1 MRSNGFPID
10 VLLVAV
16 APQHDGCAG
25 AGASAETQTEKA
37 AKVGLWAKRNRILL
51 EAFGH
56 RVLVAASFAEAA
68 ECAHDVDI
76 ALVRVCDDDPLVS
89 VAELWQ
95 QHASLP
101 VVLCGDDIKE
111 TVRAAAFEAGV
122 AYVTRAEI
130 NAQELDAML
139 RLVTEQNRVGSPELV
154 RGMARTMCNLSKL
167 VATAT
172 DTSFLNAA
180 VQEMSALFTAPL
192 VSIMLFDDDSE
203 EAPLRLVAQIGLN
216 PSAMMTP
223 PRRGGVA
230 EQVVRSNKP
239 RILLR
244 SPKENGIRGVE
255 GRSDITASMCVPIPA
270 SGTEADKRA
279 RGAINIARRRA
290 ATVFTPRDLDVAVSI
305 ASLVGEALN
314 TLEARELSAT
324 LQQRMQAV
332 ERLSTVGEI
341 AAGIAHEVAN
351 PIACVR
357 SNVDV
362 IIDYMKQ
369 LAPALT
375 IVEQNMH
382 GDEEISAILDD
393 MPNLLCEVWEG
404 LARTE
409 DVVRQMKALV
419 RLNGS
424 VARDENVPLGALVE
438 DTVRLLRPRVR
449 VPVKVE
455 VDRNVKLTGSGA
467 ELSQVI
473 VNLVVNAADACDE
486 RRHRDEKHEAEVR
499 VTVQREGDE
508 AVLHVIDNGAGI
520 APDALKRIFLPLFT
534 TKSSE
539 RGTGLGLAIVRRVVD
554 DHGGR
559 VHVRSTPGTGTAFT
573 VAFPLAGTRKAQPLP
588 IEDSVPPGT
597 HIV

>member
-1 MRSNGFPID
+1 MRANGLPID
-10 VLLVAV
+10 VLLM
-16 APQHDGCAG
+16 AP
-25 AGASAETQTEKA
+25 ASP
-37 AKVGLWAKRNRILL
+37 GSPPSSWAMRNRILL

-56 RVLVAASFAEAA
+56 RALIATSIEEAA
-68 ECAHDVDI
+68 ECAHDVDV
-76 ALVRVCDDDPLVS
+76 ALVLATDNDPLVG

-95 QHASLP
+95 RHASLP

-111 TVRAAAFEAGV
+111 AMRAAAFEAGV
-122 AYVTRAEI
+122 ALVVRGELMP
-130 NAQELDAML
+130 QELDATL
-139 RLVTEQNRVGSPELV
+139 RLVCEQNRVGSPELV
-154 RGMARTMCNLSKL
+154 RGMCRAMCNMSRLA
-167 VATAT
+167 ATAN

-180 VQEMSALFTAPL
+180 VQEVSELFAAPL
-192 VSIMLFDDDSE
+192 VSIMLFDDDTE
-203 EAPLRLVAQIGLN
+203 EAPLRLVAQTGLN
-216 PSAMMTP
+216 PTVQMTP

-230 EQVVRSNKP
+230 EQVVRENKP

-244 SPKENGIRGVE
+244 NAKENGIRGVE
-255 GRSDITASMCVPIPA
+255 GRSDITASMCVPIPGA
-270 SGTEADKRA
+270 TNGADDVRP
-279 RGAINIARRRA
+279 RGCINIARRRA
-290 ATVFTPRDLDVAVSI
+290 HSVFTPRDLDIAVSI
-305 ASLVGEALN
+305 ASLIGETLTA
-314 TLEARELSAT
+314 LEARELSAT

-369 LAPALT
+369 LGPALA
-375 IVEQNMH
+375 IVEENMT
-382 GDEEISAILDD
+382 GDEEIGAILDD
-393 MPNLLCEVWEG
+393 LPNLLCETWEG
-404 LARTE
+404 LSRTE
-409 DVVRQMKALV
+409 EIVRQMKALV

-424 VARDENVPLGALVE
+424 VARDENVALGQLVE

-455 VDRNVKLTGSGA
+455 CDRSVKLTGSAA

-486 RRHRDEKHEAEVR
+486 RRQRDDKHEPEVR
-499 VTVQREGDE
+499 ITVEKDGSD

-534 TKSSE
+534 TKTSD
-539 RGTGLGLAIVRRVVD
+539 RGTGLGLAIVRRVVN

-573 VAFPLAGTRKAQPLP
+573 VAFPLAGTAAAV
-588 IEDSVPPGT
+588 DHDVTVPPGAS
-597 HIV
+597 IV

>member
-10 VLLVAV
+10 VLLVAAATPGS
-16 APQHDGCAG
+16 AP
-25 AGASAETQTEKA
+25 SS
-37 AKVGLWAKRNRILL
+37 WAMRNRILL
-51 EAFGH
+51 EAVGH
-56 RVLVAASFAEAA
+56 RALIATSIEEAA
-68 ECAHDVDI
+68 ECAHDVDV
-76 ALVRVCDDDPLVS
+76 ALVLATNSDPLVG

-111 TVRAAAFEAGV
+111 AVRSAAFEAGV
-122 AYVTRAEI
+122 ALVVGGELMS
-130 NAQELDAML
+130 QELDAML
-139 RLVTEQNRVGSPELV
+139 RLVCEQNRVGSPELV
-154 RGMARTMCNLSKL
+154 RGMCRAMCNLSKL
-167 VATAT
+167 VATAN

-180 VQEMSALFTAPL
+180 VQEVGALFAAPL
-192 VSIMLFDDDSE
+192 VSIMLFDDDTE
-203 EAPLRLVAQIGLN
+203 EAPLRLVAQTGLN
-216 PSAMMTP
+216 PAVQLTP

-230 EQVVRSNKP
+230 EQVVRENKP

-244 SPKENGIRGVE
+244 NAKENGIRGVE
-255 GRSDITASMCVPIPA
+255 GRSDITASMCVPIRGNA
-270 SGTEADKRA
+270 N
-279 RGAINIARRRA
+279 GAIAGEDVRPRGCINVARRRA
-290 ATVFTPRDLDVAVSI
+290 HSVFTPRDLDIAVSI
-305 ASLVGEALN
+305 ASLIGETLTAL
-314 TLEARELSAT
+314 EGRELSAT

-369 LAPALT
+369 LGPALA
-375 IVEQNMH
+375 IVEENLT
-382 GDEEISAILDD
+382 GDDEISAILDD
-393 MPNLLCEVWEG
+393 LPNLLCETWEG

-409 DVVRQMKALV
+409 EIVRQMKALV

-424 VARDENVPLGALVE
+424 VARDESVGLGQLVE

-455 VDRNVKLTGSGA
+455 CDRSVKLTGSAA

-486 RRHRDEKHEAEVR
+486 RKQRDDKHEPEVR
-499 VTVQREGDE
+499 ITVAREGSD

-534 TKSSE
+534 TKTSD
-539 RGTGLGLAIVRRVVD
+539 RGTGLGLAIVRRVVN

-573 VAFPLAGTRKAQPLP
+573 IAFPLAAAAYAIDHDITL
-588 IEDSVPPGT
+588 PPGAS
-597 HIV
+597 IV

>member
-1 MRSNGFPID
+1 MRTNGLPID
-10 VLLVAV
+10 VLLVAP
-16 APQHDGCAG
+16 AD
-25 AGASAETQTEKA
+25 EA
-37 AKVGLWAKRNRILL
+37 AKPSSWAMRNRILL

-56 RVLVAASFAEAA
+56 RALIATSIAEAA
-68 ECAHDVDI
+68 QCAHDVDV
-76 ALVRVCDDDPLVS
+76 ALVLANDSDPLVG

-95 QHASLP
+95 QNAALP

-111 TVRAAAFEAGV
+111 AVRAAAFEAGV
-122 AYVTRAEI
+122 ALVVRGELMP
-130 NAQELDAML
+130 QELDATL
-139 RLVTEQNRVGSPELV
+139 RLVCEQNRVGSPELV
-154 RGMARTMCNLSKL
+154 RGMCRAMCNMSKV
-167 VATAT
+167 VATAN

-180 VQEMSALFTAPL
+180 VQEVSHLFAAPL
-192 VSIMLFDDDSE
+192 VSIMLFDDDSA

-216 PSAMMTP
+216 PTVQLSP

-244 SPKENGIRGVE
+244 HAKENGMRDVE
-255 GRSDITASMCVPIPA
+255 GRSDISASMCIPIPGN
-270 SGTEADKRA
+270 GTAGDDGEVVRP
-279 RGAINIARRRA
+279 RGCINVARRRA
-290 ATVFTPRDLDVAVSI
+290 HSVFTPRDLDIAVSI
-305 ASLVGEALN
+305 ASLIGEAL
-314 TLEARELSAT
+314 TALEARELSAT

-369 LAPALT
+369 LGPALA
-375 IVEQNMH
+375 IVEENLS
-382 GDEEISAILDD
+382 GDEEIGAILDD
-393 MPNLLCEVWEG
+393 LPNLLCETWEG

-409 DVVRQMKALV
+409 EIVRQMKALV

-424 VARDENVPLGALVE
+424 VARDESVGLGQLVE

-455 VDRNVKLTGSGA
+455 CDRSVKLTGSSA

-473 VNLVVNAADACDE
+473 VNLIVNAADACDE
-486 RRHRDEKHEAEVR
+486 RRQRDDKHEPEVR
-499 VTVQREGDE
+499 ITVAREGSD

-534 TKSSE
+534 TKTSD
-539 RGTGLGLAIVRRVVD
+539 RGTGLGLAIVRRVVN

-573 VAFPLAGTRKAQPLP
+573 VAFPLAAAARAVDDDIT
-588 IEDSVPPGT
+588 VPPGT
-597 HIV
+597 PMV